1 MEAVT
6 MAEADGKRWDA
17 IYRQYNQ
24 GIFPEPEPFLFESTP
39 PASQPGEQRALDLAG
54 GLGQNGLW
62 LASQGY
68 VVDVMD
74 ISRLA
79 LVRGRS
85 EMVKRGLRNI
95 NFLLCDLDEADLK
108 QNKYQVVCVFRY
120 LKRDLFPQ
128 IRACIKPGGRV
139 VYETFNTGYLEVVP
153 GFNREFLLAPGE
165 LAGYFADW
173 KILHNSE
180 SGHVSRLAAIKPQ
193 S

>member
-1 MEAVT
+1 

-128 IRACIKPGGRV
+128 IRACIKPGGRII
-139 VYETFNTGYLEVVP
+139 YETFNTNYLEIVP